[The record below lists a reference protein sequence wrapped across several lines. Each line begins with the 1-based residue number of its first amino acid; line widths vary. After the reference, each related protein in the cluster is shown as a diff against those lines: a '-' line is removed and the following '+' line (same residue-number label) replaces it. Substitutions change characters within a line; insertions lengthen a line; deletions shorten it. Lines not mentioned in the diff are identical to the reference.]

1 MRNVIRR
8 RLAPLL
14 AALALLVAC
23 EGDDGGDGGDFEG
36 EPLRIGYLADR
47 SGSIAELGD
56 VVSVGV
62 ELAVQHVNEAGGVNG
77 RDVELFF
84 GDTKVNPTQGVEEA
98 RRLVEI
104 AGVQAIVGAISS
116 TVTLAVTE
124 SVIGPSGV
132 VMITPSASSPA
143 LSTSNDNDF
152 LFRSAPSDV
161 AKGVVLAALA
171 EEEGLDNVGLLYR
184 DDAYGQG
191 SAEVFTDHFSGT
203 VTAASYSAL
212 GQTSY
217 LAELQQAASGGAELL
232 VVIAF
237 PGEAEVFLR
246 ESIENGVFT
255 KFVFADATRSEDL
268 AAKIGPEHLD
278 GTKGTA
284 PGNSDDEPSTAA
296 WNRAYVAQFGEEP
309 ARAYVRE
316 GYDAVIAIAL
326 AAEAAGSTDS
336 AAIRDQLRNVVQPP
350 GRTVI
355 AGPEG
360 VAEALEAVRNG
371 EEIDYDGAAS
381 PLDWN
386 ATGDLATGFVEIWEY
401 RGGKI
406 VPIESRP
413 FDLR

>member
-1 MRNVIRR
+1 MRKLTAGLV
-8 RLAPLL
+8 LLLL
-14 AALALLVAC
+14 AAGALIAASC
-23 EGDDGGDGGDFEG
+23 GGDGEG
-36 EPLRIGYLADR
+36 EQLRIGYLADR
-47 SGSIAELGD
+47 SGSLAELGD
-56 VVSVGV
+56 VISVGV
-62 ELAVQHVNEAGGVNG
+62 ELAVQHINEAGGVNG
-77 RDVELFF
+77 RDVVLVA

-98 RRLVEI
+98 RRLVEVE
-104 AGVQAIVGAISS
+104 GVQAIVGAISS

-161 AKGVVLAALA
+161 AKGVILAALA
-171 EEEGLDNVGLLYR
+171 REEGLDNVGLLYR

-191 SAEVFTDHFSGT
+191 LAEVFTQHFGGT
-203 VTAASYSAL
+203 VSAASYSAL

-217 LAELQQAASGGAELL
+217 LAELQQAARGGADLL
-232 VVIAF
+232 VVVAF

-246 ESIENGVFT
+246 ESIEHGVFT

-278 GTKGTA
+278 GARGTA
-284 PGNSDDEPSTAA
+284 PGSGPDEPSTAA
-296 WNRAYVAQFGEEP
+296 WNRAYVAQFGEQP

-326 AAEAAGSTDS
+326 AAEAAGSSDS

-350 GRTVI
+350 GRIVI

-360 VAEALEAVRNG
+360 VAAALEAVRNG

-386 ATGDLATGFVEIWEY
+386 ATGDLVTGFVEIWEY

-406 VPIESRP
+406 VAIESRA

>member
-1 MRNVIRR
+1 MRS
-8 RLAPLL
+8 LAAGLVLLLL
-14 AALALLVAC
+14 ASGALVAASC
-23 EGDDGGDGGDFEG
+23 GGG
-36 EPLRIGYLADR
+36 EDEPEQLRIGYLADR
-47 SGSIAELGD
+47 SGSLAELGD
-56 VVSVGV
+56 VISVGV
-62 ELAVQHVNEAGGVNG
+62 ELAVQHINEAGGVNG
-77 RDVELFF
+77 RDVVLVS

-98 RRLVEI
+98 RRLVEVE
-104 AGVQAIVGAISS
+104 GVQAIVGAISS

-143 LSTSNDNDF
+143 LSTANDNDF

-161 AKGVVLAALA
+161 AKGVILAALA
-171 EEEGLDNVGLLYR
+171 REGGLDNVGLLYR

-191 SAEVFTDHFSGT
+191 LAEVFTQHFGGT
-203 VTAASYSAL
+203 VSAASYSAL

-217 LAELQQAASGGAELL
+217 LAELQQAASGGADLL
-232 VVIAF
+232 VVVAF

-255 KFVFADATRSEDL
+255 QFVFADATRSEDL
-268 AAKIGPEHLD
+268 AAKIGPERLD
-278 GTKGTA
+278 GARGTA
-284 PGNSDDEPSTAA
+284 PGSGPDEPSTAA
-296 WNRAYVAQFGEEP
+296 WNRAYVAQFGEQP

-326 AAEAAGSTDS
+326 AAEAAGSADS

-350 GRTVI
+350 GRIVI

-360 VAEALEAVRNG
+360 VRAALEAVRNG

-386 ATGDLATGFVEIWEY
+386 ATGDLVTGFVEIWEY
-401 RGGKI
+401 RGGRI
-406 VPIESRP
+406 VAIESRA

>member
-1 MRNVIRR
+1 MRNVIGRW
-8 RLAPLL
+8 LALL
-14 AALALLVAC
+14 FAASALLVAC
-23 EGDDGGDGGDFEG
+23 EGEAGDGGEDFEG

-47 SGSIAELGD
+47 SGSLAELGD
-56 VVSVGV
+56 VISVGV
-62 ELAVQHVNEAGGVNG
+62 ELAVQHVNEAGGVLG
-77 RDVELFF
+77 RDIELFF
-84 GDTKVNPTQGVEEA
+84 GDTRVNPTQGVEEA

-104 AGVQAIVGAISS
+104 EGVQAIVGAISS

-161 AKGVVLAALA
+161 AKGMVLAALA

-191 SAEVFTDHFSGT
+191 SAEVFTNNFSGT

-278 GTKGTA
+278 GSKGTA
-284 PGNSDDEPSTAA
+284 PGSSDSEPSTAA
-296 WNRAYVAQFGEEP
+296 WNRAYVAQFGTQP

-326 AAEAAGSTDS
+326 AAEAAGSTAS

-360 VAEALEAVRNG
+360 VAAALEAVRNG
-371 EEIDYDGAAS
+371 EDIDYDGAAS

>member
-1 MRNVIRR
+1 MTGAMARWLTLLLSAVV
-8 RLAPLL
+8 LA
-14 AALALLVAC
+14 VAC
-23 EGDDGGDGGDFEG
+23 DDGEGGDGSDEAA

-47 SGSIAELGD
+47 SGSLAELGD
-56 VVSVGV
+56 VISVGV
-62 ELAVQHVNEAGGVNG
+62 ELAVQHINEAGGVLG
-77 RDVELFF
+77 RDVELLF

-98 RRLVEI
+98 RRLVDVE
-104 AGVQAIVGAISS
+104 GVNAMVGAISS

-124 SVIGPSGV
+124 SVIGPSGI

-191 SAEVFTDHFSGT
+191 SAEVFTDNFPGT

-212 GQTSY
+212 GQPTY
-217 LAELQQAASGGAELL
+217 LAELQHAASGGADLL

-246 ESIENGVFT
+246 EAIENEIFT

-268 AAKIGPEHLD
+268 AAKIGPEHVE
-278 GTKGTA
+278 GSKGTA
-284 PGNSDDEPSTAA
+284 PGSSAEEPSTAA

-360 VAEALEAVRNG
+360 VAAALEAVRNG
-371 EEIDYDGAAS
+371 EEVDYDGAAS

-386 ATGDLATGFVEIWEY
+386 ATGDLQTGFVEIWEY

>member
-1 MRNVIRR
+1 MRKLTAGLV
-8 RLAPLL
+8 LL
-14 AALALLVAC
+14 LLVAGAVAASC
-23 EGDDGGDGGDFEG
+23 GGNG
-36 EPLRIGYLADR
+36 EEEAEQLRIGYLADR
-47 SGSIAELGD
+47 SGSLAELGD
-56 VVSVGV
+56 VISVGV
-62 ELAVQHVNEAGGVNG
+62 ELAVQHINEAGGVNG
-77 RDVELFF
+77 RDVVLVS

-98 RRLVEI
+98 RRLVEVE
-104 AGVQAIVGAISS
+104 GVQAIVGAISS

-143 LSTSNDNDF
+143 LSTSKDNDF

-161 AKGVVLAALA
+161 AKGVILAALA
-171 EEEGLDNVGLLYR
+171 REEGLDNVGLLYR

-191 SAEVFTDHFSGT
+191 LAEVFTQHFGGT
-203 VTAASYSAL
+203 VSAASYSAL

-217 LAELQQAASGGAELL
+217 LAELQQAASGGADLL
-232 VVIAF
+232 VVVAF

-246 ESIENGVFT
+246 ESIENGVFR

-268 AAKIGPEHLD
+268 AAKIGPERLD
-278 GTKGTA
+278 GARGTA
-284 PGNSDDEPSTAA
+284 PGSGPDEPSTAA
-296 WNRAYVAQFGEEP
+296 WNRAYVAQFGEQP

-326 AAEAAGSTDS
+326 AAEAAGSADS

-360 VAEALEAVRNG
+360 VAAALEAVRNG

-386 ATGDLATGFVEIWEY
+386 ATGDLVTGFVEIWEY

-406 VPIESRP
+406 VAIESRA

>member
-1 MRNVIRR
+1 MRKLTAGLV
-8 RLAPLL
+8 LLLL
-14 AALALLVAC
+14 AAGALIAASC
-23 EGDDGGDGGDFEG
+23 GGDGEG
-36 EPLRIGYLADR
+36 EQLRIGYLADR
-47 SGSIAELGD
+47 SGSLAELGD
-56 VVSVGV
+56 VISVGV
-62 ELAVQHVNEAGGVNG
+62 ELAVQHINEAGGVNG
-77 RDVELFF
+77 RDVVLVS

-104 AGVQAIVGAISS
+104 EGVQAIVGAISS

-161 AKGVVLAALA
+161 AKGVILAALA
-171 EEEGLDNVGLLYR
+171 REEGLDNVGLLYR

-191 SAEVFTDHFSGT
+191 LAEVFTQHFGGT
-203 VTAASYSAL
+203 VSAASYSAL

-217 LAELQQAASGGAELL
+217 LAELQQAASGGADLL
-232 VVIAF
+232 VVVAF

-268 AAKIGPEHLD
+268 AAKIGPEYLD
-278 GTKGTA
+278 GARGTA
-284 PGNSDDEPSTAA
+284 PGSGPDEPSTAA
-296 WNRAYVAQFGEEP
+296 WNRAYVAQFGEQP

-326 AAEAAGSTDS
+326 AAEAAGSADS

-360 VAEALEAVRNG
+360 VAAALEAVRNG

-386 ATGDLATGFVEIWEY
+386 ATGDLVTGFVEIWEY

-406 VPIESRP
+406 VAIESRP

>member
-1 MRNVIRR
+1 MTNVIARS
-8 RLAPLL
+8 LTLL
-14 AALALLVAC
+14 IAVAAIAAAC
-23 EGDDGGDGGDFEG
+23 GGDGGQDDDA

-47 SGSIAELGD
+47 SGSLAELGD
-56 VVSVGV
+56 VISVGV
-62 ELAVQHVNEAGGVNG
+62 ELAVQHLNEAGGVLG
-77 RDVELFF
+77 HDVELVF

-98 RRLVEI
+98 RRLVDVG
-104 AGVQAIVGAISS
+104 GVQALVGAISS

-143 LSTSNDNDF
+143 LSTANDADF

-171 EEEGLDNVGLLYR
+171 EEEGLANVGLLYR

-191 SAEVFTDHFSGT
+191 LAEVFTDHFAGA

-212 GQTSY
+212 GQPSY
-217 LAELQQAASGGAELL
+217 LAELRQAASGGAELL
-232 VVIAF
+232 VVVAF

-246 ESIENGVFT
+246 ESIENGVFA

-278 GTKGTA
+278 GAKGTA
-284 PGNSDDEPSTAA
+284 PGSSAEEPSTAA
-296 WNRAYVAQFGEEP
+296 WNRAYVARFGQEP

-316 GYDAVIAIAL
+316 GYDAVVAIAL

-336 AAIRDQLRNVVQPP
+336 AAIRDHLRAVVQPP
-350 GRTVI
+350 GLTVI

-360 VAEALEAVRNG
+360 VAAALAAVRNG
-371 EEIDYDGAAS
+371 QDIDYDGAAS

-386 ATGDLATGFVEIWEY
+386 AAGDLATGFVEIWEY

>member
-1 MRNVIRR
+1 MRNVIARS
-8 RLAPLL
+8 LALLL
-14 AALALLVAC
+14 AAATLLVAC
-23 EGDDGGDGGDFEG
+23 EAGGGGGGGSNDG

-62 ELAVQHVNEAGGVNG
+62 ELAVQHINEAGGVLG

-104 AGVQAIVGAISS
+104 EGVQAIVGAISS

-143 LSTSNDNDF
+143 LSTANDNDF
-152 LFRSAPSDV
+152 LFRTAPSDV

-191 SAEVFTDHFSGT
+191 PAEVFTDNFSGT

-217 LAELQQAASGGAELL
+217 LAELQQAASGGADLL

-268 AAKIGPEHLD
+268 AAKIGPAHLD
-278 GTKGTA
+278 GMKGTA

-336 AAIRDQLRNVVQPP
+336 AAIRDQLRNAVQPP

-360 VAEALEAVRNG
+360 VAAALEAVRNG

>member
-1 MRNVIRR
+1 MRKLTAGLV
-8 RLAPLL
+8 LLLL
-14 AALALLVAC
+14 AAGALIAASC
-23 EGDDGGDGGDFEG
+23 GGDGEG
-36 EPLRIGYLADR
+36 EQLRIGYLADR
-47 SGSIAELGD
+47 SGSLAELGD
-56 VVSVGV
+56 VISVGV
-62 ELAVQHVNEAGGVNG
+62 ELAVQHINEAGGVNG
-77 RDVELFF
+77 RDVVLVA

-104 AGVQAIVGAISS
+104 EGVQAIVGAISS

-161 AKGVVLAALA
+161 AKGVILAALA
-171 EEEGLDNVGLLYR
+171 REEGLDNVGLLYR

-191 SAEVFTDHFSGT
+191 LAEVFTQHFGGT
-203 VTAASYSAL
+203 VSAASYSAL

-217 LAELQQAASGGAELL
+217 LAELQQAASGGADLL
-232 VVIAF
+232 VVVAF

-246 ESIENGVFT
+246 ESIENGIFT
-255 KFVFADATRSEDL
+255 QFVFADATRSEDL
-268 AAKIGPEHLD
+268 AANIGPEHLD
-278 GTKGTA
+278 GSRGTA
-284 PGNSDDEPSTAA
+284 PGSGPDEPSTAA
-296 WNRAYVAQFGEEP
+296 WNGAYVAQFGEQP

-326 AAEAAGSTDS
+326 AAEAAGSVDS

-360 VAEALEAVRNG
+360 VAAALEAVRNG

-386 ATGDLATGFVEIWEY
+386 ATGDLVTGFVEIWEY

-406 VPIESRP
+406 VAIESRP

>member
-1 MRNVIRR
+1 MRKLTAGLV
-8 RLAPLL
+8 LL
-14 AALALLVAC
+14 LLVAGAVAASC
-23 EGDDGGDGGDFEG
+23 GGNGEDGGEQ
-36 EPLRIGYLADR
+36 LRIGYLADR
-47 SGSIAELGD
+47 SGSLAELGD
-56 VVSVGV
+56 VISVGV
-62 ELAVQHVNEAGGVNG
+62 ELAVQHINEAGGVNG
-77 RDVELFF
+77 RDVVLVS

-104 AGVQAIVGAISS
+104 EGVQAIVGAISS

-161 AKGVVLAALA
+161 AKGVILAALA
-171 EEEGLDNVGLLYR
+171 REEGLDNVGLLYR

-191 SAEVFTDHFSGT
+191 LAEVFTQHFGGT
-203 VTAASYSAL
+203 VSAASYSAL

-217 LAELQQAASGGAELL
+217 LAELQQAASGGADLL
-232 VVIAF
+232 VVVAF

-268 AAKIGPEHLD
+268 AAKIGPEYLD
-278 GTKGTA
+278 GARGTA
-284 PGNSDDEPSTAA
+284 PGSGPDEPSTAA
-296 WNRAYVAQFGEEP
+296 WNRAYVAQFGEQP

-326 AAEAAGSTDS
+326 AAEAAGSADS

-360 VAEALEAVRNG
+360 VAAALEAVRNG

-386 ATGDLATGFVEIWEY
+386 ATGDLVTGFVEIWEY

-406 VPIESRP
+406 VAIESRP

>member
-1 MRNVIRR
+1 MRTLTAGLV
-8 RLAPLL
+8 LL
-14 AALALLVAC
+14 LLVAGAAIAASC
-23 EGDDGGDGGDFEG
+23 GGDGEDGG
-36 EPLRIGYLADR
+36 EQLRIGYLADR
-47 SGSIAELGD
+47 SGSLAELGD
-56 VVSVGV
+56 VISVGV
-62 ELAVQHVNEAGGVNG
+62 ELAVQHINEAGGVNG
-77 RDVELFF
+77 RDVVLVS

-98 RRLVEI
+98 RRLVEVE
-104 AGVQAIVGAISS
+104 GVQAIVGAISS
-116 TVTLAVTE
+116 TVTLAVAE

-161 AKGVVLAALA
+161 AKGVILAALA
-171 EEEGLDNVGLLYR
+171 REEGLDNVGLLYR

-191 SAEVFTDHFSGT
+191 LAEVFTQHFGGT
-203 VTAASYSAL
+203 VSAASYSAL

-217 LAELQQAASGGAELL
+217 LAELQQAASGGADLL
-232 VVIAF
+232 VVVAF

-255 KFVFADATRSEDL
+255 QFVFADATRSEDL

-278 GTKGTA
+278 GSRGTA
-284 PGNSDDEPSTAA
+284 PGSGPDEPSTAA
-296 WNRAYVAQFGEEP
+296 WNRAYVAHFGEQP

-326 AAEAAGSTDS
+326 AAEAAGSSDS
-336 AAIRDQLRNVVQPP
+336 TAIRDELRNVVQPP
-350 GRTVI
+350 GRIVI

-360 VAEALEAVRNG
+360 VRAALEAVRNG

-386 ATGDLATGFVEIWEY
+386 ATGDLVTGFVEIWEY

-406 VPIESRP
+406 VAIESRP

>member
-1 MRNVIRR
+1 MTNVITRWLLVP
-8 RLAPLL
+8 LAV
-14 AALALLVAC
+14 AALALAC
-23 EGDDGGDGGDFEG
+23 DDGEDSGADSV

-47 SGSIAELGD
+47 SGSLAELGD
-56 VVSVGV
+56 VISVGV
-62 ELAVQHVNEAGGVNG
+62 ELAVQHINEAGGVLG
-77 RDVELFF
+77 RDVELLF

-98 RRLVEI
+98 RRLVEVE
-104 AGVQAIVGAISS
+104 GVQAIVGAISS

-191 SAEVFTDHFSGT
+191 SAEVFINNFAGN

-212 GQTSY
+212 GQPSY

-246 ESIENGVFT
+246 ESIENEVFT

-268 AAKIGPEHLD
+268 AAKIGAEHID
-278 GTKGTA
+278 GMKGTA
-284 PGNSDDEPSTAA
+284 PGSSADEPSTAA
-296 WNRAYVAQFGEEP
+296 WNRAYIAQFGEEP
-309 ARAYVRE
+309 ARAYVRG

-326 AAEAAGSTDS
+326 AAEAAGATDS
-336 AAIRDQLRNVVQPP
+336 TAIRDQLRNVVQPP
-350 GRTVI
+350 GQTVI

-360 VAEALEAVRNG
+360 IAAALEAVRNG

-386 ATGDLATGFVEIWEY
+386 ATGDLQTGFVEIWEY

-406 VPIESRP
+406 VPLESRP

>member
-1 MRNVIRR
+1 MRKLTAGLV
-8 RLAPLL
+8 LL
-14 AALALLVAC
+14 LLVAGAVAASC
-23 EGDDGGDGGDFEG
+23 GGNG
-36 EPLRIGYLADR
+36 EEEAEQLRIGYLADR
-47 SGSIAELGD
+47 SGSLAELGD
-56 VVSVGV
+56 VISVGV
-62 ELAVQHVNEAGGVNG
+62 ELAVQHINEAGGVNG
-77 RDVELFF
+77 RDVVLVS

-98 RRLVEI
+98 RRLVEVE
-104 AGVQAIVGAISS
+104 GVQAIVGAISS

-161 AKGVVLAALA
+161 AKGVILAALA
-171 EEEGLDNVGLLYR
+171 REEGLDNVGLLYR

-191 SAEVFTDHFSGT
+191 LAEVFTQHFGGT
-203 VTAASYSAL
+203 VSAASYSAL

-217 LAELQQAASGGAELL
+217 LAELQQAASGGADLL
-232 VVIAF
+232 VVVAF

-268 AAKIGPEHLD
+268 AAKIGPERLD
-278 GTKGTA
+278 GARGTA
-284 PGNSDDEPSTAA
+284 PGSGPDEPSTAA
-296 WNRAYVAQFGEEP
+296 WNRAYVAQFGEQP

-326 AAEAAGSTDS
+326 AAEAAGSADS

-360 VAEALEAVRNG
+360 VRAALEAVRNG

-386 ATGDLATGFVEIWEY
+386 ATGDLVTGFVEIWEY

-406 VPIESRP
+406 VAIESRA

>member
-1 MRNVIRR
+1 MRTLTVA
-8 RLAPLL
+8 LMLL
-14 AALALLVAC
+14 LLVAGAAIAASC
-23 EGDDGGDGGDFEG
+23 GGDGEG
-36 EPLRIGYLADR
+36 EQLRIGYLADR
-47 SGSIAELGD
+47 SGSLAELGD

-62 ELAVQHVNEAGGVNG
+62 ELAVQHINEAGGVNG
-77 RDVELFF
+77 RDVVLVA

-104 AGVQAIVGAISS
+104 EGVQAIVGAISS

-161 AKGVVLAALA
+161 AKGVILAALA
-171 EEEGLDNVGLLYR
+171 REEGLDNVGLLYR

-191 SAEVFTDHFSGT
+191 LAEVFTQHFGGT
-203 VTAASYSAL
+203 VSAASYSAL

-217 LAELQQAASGGAELL
+217 LAELQQAASGGADLL
-232 VVIAF
+232 VVVAF

-246 ESIENGVFT
+246 ESIEHGVFT

-268 AAKIGPEHLD
+268 AAKIGPAHLD
-278 GTKGTA
+278 GSRGTA
-284 PGNSDDEPSTAA
+284 PGSGPDEPSTAA

-326 AAEAAGSTDS
+326 AAEAAGSSDS

-360 VAEALEAVRNG
+360 VAAALEAVRNG

-386 ATGDLATGFVEIWEY
+386 ATGDLVTGFVEIWEY
-401 RGGKI
+401 QGGKI
-406 VPIESRP
+406 VAIESRA

>member
-1 MRNVIRR
+1 MRAAAV
-8 RLAPLL
+8 LAIAAL
-14 AALALLVAC
+14 AALALAAAC
-23 EGDDGGDGGDFEG
+23 GGDGGEDEAVEG
-36 EPLRIGYLADR
+36 EQLRIGYLGDR
-47 SGSIAELGD
+47 SGSLAELGD
-56 VVSVGV
+56 VISVGV
-62 ELAVQHVNEAGGVNG
+62 ELAVEHVNAAGGVNG
-77 RDVELFF
+77 LPVLLFH

-104 AGVQAIVGAISS
+104 AGVHAIVGAISS

-143 LSTSNDNDF
+143 LSTSNDDDF

-171 EEEGLDNVGLLYR
+171 REEGLDNVGLLYR

-191 SAEVFTDHFSGT
+191 LAEVFTAHFPGT
-203 VTAASYSAL
+203 VTPASYSAH
-212 GQTSY
+212 GQPTY
-217 LAELQQAASGGAELL
+217 LAELRKAAGGGADLL

-246 ESIENGVFT
+246 ESIEHEVFT

-278 GTKGTA
+278 GAKGTA
-284 PGNSDDEPSTAA
+284 PGSSDSEASTAA
-296 WNRAYVAQFGEEP
+296 WNRAYVARFGEEP

-326 AAEAAGSTDS
+326 AAEAAGTTDS
-336 AAIRDQLRNVVQPP
+336 AAIRDRLRDVVQPP
-350 GRTVI
+350 GRTMI

-360 VAEALEAVRNG
+360 VAAALDAVRAG
-371 EEIDYDGAAS
+371 DAIDYDGAAS

-386 ATGDLATGFVEIWEY
+386 ATGDLQTGFVEIWEY

-406 VPIESRP
+406 VPLESRP

>member
-1 MRNVIRR
+1 MRKLTAGLV
-8 RLAPLL
+8 LL
-14 AALALLVAC
+14 LLVAGAVAASC
-23 EGDDGGDGGDFEG
+23 GGNG
-36 EPLRIGYLADR
+36 EEEAEQLRIGYLADR
-47 SGSIAELGD
+47 SGSLAELGD
-56 VVSVGV
+56 VISVGV
-62 ELAVQHVNEAGGVNG
+62 ELAVQHINEAGGVNG
-77 RDVELFF
+77 RDVVLVS

-98 RRLVEI
+98 RRLVEVE
-104 AGVQAIVGAISS
+104 GVQAIVGAISS

-143 LSTSNDNDF
+143 LSTSKDNDF

-161 AKGVVLAALA
+161 AKGVILAALA
-171 EEEGLDNVGLLYR
+171 REEGLDNVGLLYR

-191 SAEVFTDHFSGT
+191 LAEVFTQHFGGT
-203 VTAASYSAL
+203 VSAASYSAL

-217 LAELQQAASGGAELL
+217 LAELQQAASGGADLL
-232 VVIAF
+232 VVVAF

-268 AAKIGPEHLD
+268 AAKIGPERLD
-278 GTKGTA
+278 GARGTA
-284 PGNSDDEPSTAA
+284 PGSGPDEPSTAA
-296 WNRAYVAQFGEEP
+296 WNRAYVAQFGEQP

-326 AAEAAGSTDS
+326 AAEAAGSADS

-360 VAEALEAVRNG
+360 VRAALEAVRNG

-386 ATGDLATGFVEIWEY
+386 ATGDLVTGFVEIWEY

-406 VPIESRP
+406 VAIESRA

>member
-1 MRNVIRR
+1 MRKLTAGLV
-8 RLAPLL
+8 LL
-14 AALALLVAC
+14 LLVAGAVAASC
-23 EGDDGGDGGDFEG
+23 GGNG
-36 EPLRIGYLADR
+36 EEEAEQLRIGYLADR
-47 SGSIAELGD
+47 SGSLAELGD
-56 VVSVGV
+56 VISVGV
-62 ELAVQHVNEAGGVNG
+62 ELAVQHINEAGGVNG
-77 RDVELFF
+77 RDVVLVS

-98 RRLVEI
+98 RRLVEVE
-104 AGVQAIVGAISS
+104 GVQAIVGAISS

-143 LSTSNDNDF
+143 LSTSKDNDF

-161 AKGVVLAALA
+161 AKGVILAALA
-171 EEEGLDNVGLLYR
+171 REEGLDNVGLLYR

-191 SAEVFTDHFSGT
+191 LAEVFTQHFGGT
-203 VTAASYSAL
+203 VSAASYSAL

-217 LAELQQAASGGAELL
+217 LAELQQAASGGADLL
-232 VVIAF
+232 VVVAF

-278 GTKGTA
+278 GARGTA
-284 PGNSDDEPSTAA
+284 PGSGPDEPSTAA
-296 WNRAYVAQFGEEP
+296 PNRAYVAQFGEQP

-326 AAEAAGSTDS
+326 AAEAAGSADS

-360 VAEALEAVRNG
+360 VRAALETVRNG

-386 ATGDLATGFVEIWEY
+386 ATGDLVTGFVEIWEY

-406 VPIESRP
+406 VAIESRA

>member
-1 MRNVIRR
+1 MRNVMARW
-8 RLAPLL
+8 LL
-14 AALALLVAC
+14 ALVAAGTLVGAC
-23 EGDDGGDGGDFEG
+23 DGGGSDVADFEG

-47 SGSIAELGD
+47 SGSLAGLGD

-77 RDVELFF
+77 RDIELFF
-84 GDTKVNPTQGVEEA
+84 GDTRVNPTQGVEEA

-104 AGVQAIVGAISS
+104 EGVQAIVGAISS

-143 LSTSNDNDF
+143 LSTANDNDF

-191 SAEVFTDHFSGT
+191 SAEVFTNSFSGT

-212 GQTSY
+212 GQTTY

-246 ESIENGVFT
+246 ESIENDIFT
-255 KFVFADATRSEDL
+255 NFVFADATRSEDL

-284 PGNSDDEPSTAA
+284 PGSSDSEPSTAA
-296 WNRAYVAQFGEEP
+296 WNRAYVARFGEEP

-360 VAEALEAVRNG
+360 VAAALEAVRNG

-386 ATGDLATGFVEIWEY
+386 ASGDLATGFVEIWEY

>member
-1 MRNVIRR
+1 MRNVMARW
-8 RLAPLL
+8 LL
-14 AALALLVAC
+14 ALVAAAALLGAC
-23 EGDDGGDGGDFEG
+23 DDGDSGGDSDGRNEG

-47 SGSIAELGD
+47 SGSLAELGD

-77 RDVELFF
+77 RDIELFF
-84 GDTKVNPTQGVEEA
+84 GDTMVNPTQGVEEA

-104 AGVQAIVGAISS
+104 EGVQAIVGAISS

-124 SVIGPSGV
+124 SVTGPSGI

-143 LSTSNDNDF
+143 FSTANDNDF

-191 SAEVFTDHFSGT
+191 SAEVFTNSFSGT

-212 GQTSY
+212 GQTTY

-246 ESIENGVFT
+246 ESIENDIFT
-255 KFVFADATRSEDL
+255 NFVFADATRSEDL

-278 GTKGTA
+278 GTDRTPFA
-284 PGNSDDEPSTAA
+284 SPPLM
-296 WNRAYVAQFGEEP
+296 R
-309 ARAYVRE
+309 
-316 GYDAVIAIAL
+316 
-326 AAEAAGSTDS
+326 
-336 AAIRDQLRNVVQPP
+336 VQ
-350 GRTVI
+350 R
-355 AGPEG
+355 
-360 VAEALEAVRNG
+360 VAEPPSARRKQPER
-371 EEIDYDGAAS
+371 AS
-381 PLDWN
+381 PGCC
-386 ATGDLATGFVEIWEY
+386 AGASCCTRSASP
-401 RGGKI
+401 R
-406 VPIESRP
+406 
-413 FDLR
+413 

>member
-1 MRNVIRR
+1 MRKLTAGLV
-8 RLAPLL
+8 LL
-14 AALALLVAC
+14 LLVAGAIVASC
-23 EGDDGGDGGDFEG
+23 GGNG
-36 EPLRIGYLADR
+36 EEEAEQLRIGYLADR
-47 SGSIAELGD
+47 SGSLAELGD
-56 VVSVGV
+56 VISVGV
-62 ELAVQHVNEAGGVNG
+62 ELAVQHINEAGGVNG
-77 RDVELFF
+77 RDVVLVS

-98 RRLVEI
+98 RRLVEVE
-104 AGVQAIVGAISS
+104 GVQAIVGAISS

-143 LSTSNDNDF
+143 LSTSKDNDF
-152 LFRSAPSDV
+152 LFRSAPSDI
-161 AKGVVLAALA
+161 AKGVILAALA
-171 EEEGLDNVGLLYR
+171 REEGLDNVGLLYR

-191 SAEVFTDHFSGT
+191 LAEVFTQHFGGT
-203 VTAASYSAL
+203 VSAASYSAL

-217 LAELQQAASGGAELL
+217 LAELQQAASGGADLL
-232 VVIAF
+232 VVVAF

-278 GTKGTA
+278 GARGTA
-284 PGNSDDEPSTAA
+284 PGSGPDEPSTAA
-296 WNRAYVAQFGEEP
+296 WNRAYVAQFGEQP

-360 VAEALEAVRNG
+360 VRAALEAVRNG

-386 ATGDLATGFVEIWEY
+386 ATGDLVTGFVEIWEY

-406 VPIESRP
+406 VAIESRA

>member
-1 MRNVIRR
+1 MRKLFTV
-8 RLAPLL
+8 LL
-14 AALALLVAC
+14 LLLLSSGAMIAAAC
-23 EGDDGGDGGDFEG
+23 DGNGEEAS

-47 SGSIAELGD
+47 SGSLAELGD

-62 ELAVQHVNEAGGVNG
+62 ELAVQHLNEAGGVNG
-77 RDVELFF
+77 QDILLFA
-84 GDTKVNPTQGVEEA
+84 GDTRVNPTQGVEEA
-98 RRLVEI
+98 RRLVDVE
-104 AGVQAIVGAISS
+104 GVQAIVGAISS

-124 SVIGPSGV
+124 SVIGPSSV

-161 AKGVVLAALA
+161 AKGVVLATLA
-171 EEEGLDNVGLLYR
+171 REEGLDNVGLLYR

-191 SAEVFTDHFSGT
+191 LAEVFTQHFGGT
-203 VTAASYSAL
+203 VAAASYSAL
-212 GQTSY
+212 GQPSY
-217 LAELQQAASGGAELL
+217 VAELQKAASSGADLL
-232 VVIAF
+232 VVLAF

-246 ESIENGVFT
+246 ESIENDIFT

-268 AAKIGPEHLD
+268 AAKIGPAHLD
-278 GTKGTA
+278 GSKGTA
-284 PGNSDDEPSTAA
+284 PGSGPDEPSTAA
-296 WNRAYVAQFGEEP
+296 WNRAYVVQFGEEP

-350 GRTVI
+350 GRIVI

-360 VAEALEAVRNG
+360 VAAALEAVRNG

-386 ATGDLATGFVEIWEY
+386 ATGDLVTGFVEIWEY
-401 RGGKI
+401 RNGKI
-406 VPIESRP
+406 VAIESRA

>member
-1 MRNVIRR
+1 M
-8 RLAPLL
+8 
-14 AALALLVAC
+14 
-23 EGDDGGDGGDFEG
+23 
-36 EPLRIGYLADR
+36 
-47 SGSIAELGD
+47 
-56 VVSVGV
+56 
-62 ELAVQHVNEAGGVNG
+62 
-77 RDVELFF
+77 
-84 GDTKVNPTQGVEEA
+84 
-98 RRLVEI
+98 
-104 AGVQAIVGAISS
+104 QAIVGAISS

-161 AKGVVLAALA
+161 AKGVILAALA
-171 EEEGLDNVGLLYR
+171 REEGLDNVGLLYR

-191 SAEVFTDHFSGT
+191 LAEVFTQHFGGT
-203 VTAASYSAL
+203 VSAASYSAL

-217 LAELQQAASGGAELL
+217 LAELQQAASGGADLL
-232 VVIAF
+232 VVVAF

-246 ESIENGVFT
+246 ESIEKGIFT

-278 GTKGTA
+278 GSRGTA
-284 PGNSDDEPSTAA
+284 PGSGPDEPSTAA
-296 WNRAYVAQFGEEP
+296 WNRAYVAQFGEQP

-316 GYDAVIAIAL
+316 GSDAVIAIAL
-326 AAEAAGSTDS
+326 AAEAAGSSDS

-355 AGPEG
+355 AGPDG
-360 VAEALEAVRNG
+360 VRAALGAVRNG

-386 ATGDLATGFVEIWEY
+386 ATGDLVTGFVEIWEY

-406 VPIESRP
+406 VAIESRP

>member
-1 MRNVIRR
+1 MTSAIARW
-8 RLAPLL
+8 LAPLL
-14 AALALLVAC
+14 AAAALVVAC
-23 EGDDGGDGGDFEG
+23 DDGDGGDASDEAG

-47 SGSIAELGD
+47 SGSLAELGD
-56 VVSVGV
+56 VISVGV
-62 ELAVQHVNEAGGVNG
+62 ELAVQHINEAGGVLG
-77 RDVELFF
+77 RDVELLF
-84 GDTKVNPTQGVEEA
+84 GDTKVNPAQGVEEA
-98 RRLVEI
+98 RRLVDVE
-104 AGVQAIVGAISS
+104 GVNAMVGAISS

-191 SAEVFTDHFSGT
+191 SAEVFTNNFPGT
-203 VTAASYSAL
+203 VTASSYSAL
-212 GQTSY
+212 GQPTY
-217 LAELQQAASGGAELL
+217 LAELQHAASGGADLL

-246 ESIENGVFT
+246 EAIENEIFT

-268 AAKIGPEHLD
+268 AAKIGPEHVE
-278 GTKGTA
+278 GSKGTA
-284 PGNSDDEPSTAA
+284 PGSSADEPSTAA

-360 VAEALEAVRNG
+360 VAAALEAVRNG
-371 EEIDYDGAAS
+371 EEVDYDGAAS

-386 ATGDLATGFVEIWEY
+386 ATGDLQTGFVEIWEY